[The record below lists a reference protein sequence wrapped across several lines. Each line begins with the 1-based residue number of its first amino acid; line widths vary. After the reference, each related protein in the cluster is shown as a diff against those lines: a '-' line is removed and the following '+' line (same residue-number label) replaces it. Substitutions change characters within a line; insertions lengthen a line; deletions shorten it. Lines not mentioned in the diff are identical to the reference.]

1 MRSFLLYLLLFPLS
15 LLSQEV
21 KVVHPTE
28 VGQNDYFE
36 LKYIVENDDVTDIQL
51 PRLNDFTI
59 LSGPNLS
66 TSSSIMMSGTKVKKS
81 CTTTYTYIL
90 EPKTLGTF
98 KIPSAILMIA
108 DKQVTAKSVAIKVV
122 EGNNTAQR
130 TSNRSQQTPI
140 RNITEKDLFV
150 KTIVSKTKVMEQ
162 EALLLTYRVYWKMG
176 VGLSNIYLQKV
187 PDFQGFVTNEIPI
200 TALNVGMESLN
211 GETYKVADR
220 LKYVLFPQ
228 QSGKLEITPL
238 TVDCE
243 IVESDPAM
251 DAFDAFFNGRMRS
264 RVIKCKSQ
272 KLSIDV
278 TPLPQPQ
285 PDDFLGV
292 VGELTMEGKWIEP
305 TLQAGVA
312 AHYQV
317 FMNGSGNLKLML
329 APSIIPNSDFD
340 LYDVTTNEE
349 LELTEYG
356 HKGKVV
362 YDYTIV
368 PKSAG
373 KLTLTPIT
381 GSYYNT
387 NTKQYEQISITPT
400 EQNVLVP
407 LNSTNTVQSTEDT
420 QVDIHTIHA
429 GEHKT
434 TAIEDYIFWGKLN
447 YILLYILALCIAIVV
462 FLTGKRFVQRD
473 KKVKAQRLA
482 LKKALQQ
489 LKQCDS
495 FIRNNQNNKF
505 YESLSETILNYLI
518 QRFNFKKAELSKQQ
532 IEECLTNQ
540 QIEGEVIRRLLKV
553 IDECEFAKFAPA
565 KDEGGLKDI
574 LNETT
579 DVLKLVDK

>member
-108 DKQVTAKSVAIKVV
+108 GKQVTAKSVAIKVI

-130 TSNRSQQTPI
+130 ASNRSQQTPI

-228 QSGKLEITPL
+228 QNGKLEITPL

-317 FMNGSGNLKLML
+317 AMKGSGNLKLML

-381 GSYYNT
+381 GSFYNT

-407 LNSTNTVQSTEDT
+407 LNSTNTVQSTEDS
-420 QVDIHTIHA
+420 QADIHTIHA

-434 TAIEDYIFWGKLN
+434 TAIDDYIFWGKLN

-505 YESLSETILNYLI
+505 YASLSETILNYLI

>member
-81 CTTTYTYIL
+81 RTTTYTYIL

-108 DKQVTAKSVAIKVV
+108 GKQVTAKSVAIKVV

-305 TLQAGVA
+305 TLQACVA

-317 FMNGSGNLKLML
+317 FINGSGNLKLML
-329 APSIIPNSDFD
+329 APSIIPNSDID

-434 TAIEDYIFWGKLN
+434 TAIDDYIFWGKLN
-447 YILLYILALCIAIVV
+447 YIMLYILALCVAIVV

-518 QRFNFKKAELSKQQ
+518 QRFNLKKTELSKQQ

>member
-1 MRSFLLYLLLFPLS
+1 
-15 LLSQEV
+15 
-21 KVVHPTE
+21 
-28 VGQNDYFE
+28 
-36 LKYIVENDDVTDIQL
+36 
-51 PRLNDFTI
+51 
-59 LSGPNLS
+59 
-66 TSSSIMMSGTKVKKS
+66 
-81 CTTTYTYIL
+81 
-90 EPKTLGTF
+90 
-98 KIPSAILMIA
+98 
-108 DKQVTAKSVAIKVV
+108 
-122 EGNNTAQR
+122 
-130 TSNRSQQTPI
+130 
-140 RNITEKDLFV
+140 
-150 KTIVSKTKVMEQ
+150 MEQ

-187 PDFQGFVTNEIPI
+187 PDFQGFVTNEIAI

-407 LNSTNTVQSTEDT
+407 LNSTNTVQSTENT

-434 TAIEDYIFWGKLN
+434 IAIDDYIFWGKLN

-505 YESLSETILNYLI
+505 YESLSVTILNYLI

>member
-36 LKYIVENDDVTDIQL
+36 LKYIVENDDVTNIQL

-108 DKQVTAKSVAIKVV
+108 GKQVTAKSVAIKVV

-130 TSNRSQQTPI
+130 ASNRSQQTPI

-285 PDDFLGV
+285 PEDFLGV
-292 VGELTMEGKWIEP
+292 IGELTMEGKWIEP

-317 FMNGSGNLKLML
+317 FMKGSGNLKLML
-329 APSIIPNSDFD
+329 APSIISNGDFD

-387 NTKQYEQISITPT
+387 NTKRYEQISTTPAV
-400 EQNVLVP
+400 QNVLVP
-407 LNSTNTVQSTEDT
+407 LNSTNTVQSTEDS

-447 YILLYILALCIAIVV
+447 YIMLYILALCIAIVV

-518 QRFNFKKAELSKQQ
+518 QRFNLKKTELSKQQ
-532 IEECLTNQ
+532 IEECLSNQ

>member
-108 DKQVTAKSVAIKVV
+108 GKQVTAKSVAIKVV

-407 LNSTNTVQSTEDT
+407 LNSTNTLQSTEDT

-447 YILLYILALCIAIVV
+447 YILLYILALCIAIVI

-473 KKVKAQRLA
+473 KKAKVQRLA

>member
-21 KVVHPTE
+21 KVLHPTE

-36 LKYIVENDDVTDIQL
+36 LKYIVENDDVTNIQL

-108 DKQVTAKSVAIKVV
+108 GKQVTAKSVAIKVV

-130 TSNRSQQTPI
+130 ASNRSQQTPI

-285 PDDFLGV
+285 PKDFLGV
-292 VGELTMEGKWIEP
+292 IGELTMEGKWIEP

-317 FMNGSGNLKLML
+317 FMKGSGNLKLML
-329 APSIIPNSDFD
+329 APSIISNGDFD

-387 NTKQYEQISITPT
+387 NTKRYEQISTTPAV
-400 EQNVLVP
+400 QNVLVP
-407 LNSTNTVQSTEDT
+407 LNSTNTVQSTEDS

-447 YILLYILALCIAIVV
+447 YIMLYILALCIAIVV

-518 QRFNFKKAELSKQQ
+518 QRFNLKKTELSKQQ
-532 IEECLTNQ
+532 IEECLLNQ

-553 IDECEFAKFAPA
+553 IDECEFAKFAPV

>member
-108 DKQVTAKSVAIKVV
+108 GKQVTAKSVAIKVV

-329 APSIIPNSDFD
+329 APSIISNSDFD

-387 NTKQYEQISITPT
+387 NTKQYEQISTTPA

-434 TAIEDYIFWGKLN
+434 TAIDDYIFWGKLN

-518 QRFNFKKAELSKQQ
+518 QRFNFKKAELSKLQ

>member
-108 DKQVTAKSVAIKVV
+108 GKQVTAKSVAIKVV

-317 FMNGSGNLKLML
+317 FMKGYGNLKLML
-329 APSIIPNSDFD
+329 APSIITNSDFD

-381 GSYYNT
+381 GSFYNT
-387 NTKQYEQISITPT
+387 NTKQYEQISITPA

-420 QVDIHTIHA
+420 QIDIHTIHA
-429 GEHKT
+429 GKHKT
-434 TAIEDYIFWGKLN
+434 TAIVDYIFWGKLN

>member
-98 KIPSAILMIA
+98 KIPSAMLMIA
-108 DKQVTAKSVAIKVV
+108 GKQVTAKSVAIKVV
-122 EGNNTAQR
+122 EGNKTAQR
-130 TSNRSQQTPI
+130 ASNRSQQRPI

-317 FMNGSGNLKLML
+317 FMSGSGNLKLML

-381 GSYYNT
+381 GSFYNT

-518 QRFNFKKAELSKQQ
+518 QRFNLKKAELSKQQ

>member
-36 LKYIVENDDVTDIQL
+36 LKYIVENDDVSDIQL

-81 CTTTYTYIL
+81 RTTTYTYIL

-108 DKQVTAKSVAIKVV
+108 GKQVTAKSVAIKVV

-373 KLTLTPIT
+373 KLTLTPII

-434 TAIEDYIFWGKLN
+434 TAIDDYIFWGKLN

-540 QIEGEVIRRLLKV
+540 QIESEVIRRLLKV

>member
-108 DKQVTAKSVAIKVV
+108 GKQVTAKSVAIKVV

-407 LNSTNTVQSTEDT
+407 LNSTNTVQSTENT

-462 FLTGKRFVQRD
+462 FLTGKRFVHRD